1 MGTRGFCCLQGGGWR
16 PGVLPIA
23 RRAPDRLFDVRP
35 TRFGDLRETNDE
47 GGLAS
52 RLSFLLFLEVG
63 TMRQIC
69 MDYGLILLQIADFGE
84 KAEVE
89 GSAVGGMRS

>member
-1 MGTRGFCCLQGGGWR
+1 MLFTGGD
-16 PGVLPIA
+16 GVQVFLPLD
-23 RRAPDRLFDVRP
+23 RRAPGRLFDVRP
-35 TRFGDLRETNDE
+35 TRFGDLRETNDG

-69 MDYGLILLQIADFGE
+69 MDYGPILLQIADFGE

-89 GSAVGGMRS
+89 GNAAGSIRS